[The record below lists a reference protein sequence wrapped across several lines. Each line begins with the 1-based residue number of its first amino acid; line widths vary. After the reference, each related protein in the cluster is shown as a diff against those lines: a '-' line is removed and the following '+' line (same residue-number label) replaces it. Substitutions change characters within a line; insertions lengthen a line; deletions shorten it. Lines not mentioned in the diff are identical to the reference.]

1 MTANIAD
8 LKAYIKVVVNRYFFA
23 VIILFYG
30 SGIAYFAVKT
40 KRATYDFS

>member
-1 MTANIAD
+1 MTINIAD
-8 LKAYIKVVVNRYFFA
+8 LKTHIKVVANRYFFA

-30 SGIAYFAVKT
+30 SRIAYFAVKM